1 MPLFF
6 QEAVNATTQVAVW
19 HITEPESFFLEK
31 AFLQRNINHQHK
43 RLQHLAARYLL
54 QVLQP
59 GFPYADIQ
67 IADNNRPFLSDN
79 RFQFSVSHCGDYA
92 AVIIST
98 DKRVGIDVEL
108 PTEKVISISSK
119 FLHTDEQ
126 RFFADDDLAK
136 LTAAWCVKEAMF
148 KWWGMGE
155 VDFSEVLRINNFALE
170 EGAVSAMFKKEAFEI
185 PLRVSVKQV
194 NELLISWV
202 VSDSDVFKMT
212 S

>member
-6 QEAVNATTQVAVW
+6 HETINATTQLAVW

-31 AFLQRNINHQHK
+31 AFLQRNINHPHK
-43 RLQHLAARYLL
+43 RIQHLAARYLL

-59 GFPYADIQ
+59 DFPYAEIQ
-67 IADNNRPFLSDN
+67 IAENNRPFFSDN
-79 RFQFSVSHCGDYA
+79 RFHFSVSHCADYA

-108 PTEKVISISSK
+108 PTEKILAVSSK
-119 FLHTDEQ
+119 FLHSEEQ
-126 RFFADDDLAK
+126 RFFSDGDLAK

-148 KWWGMGE
+148 KWWGAGE
-155 VDFSEVLRINNFALE
+155 VDFSEVLRINNFDLNE
-170 EGAVSAMFKKEAFEI
+170 EAVSASFKKEALEI
-185 PLRVSVKQV
+185 PLKVSVKQV
-194 NELLISWV
+194 EGLLVSWV
-202 VSDSDVFKMT
+202 VSDVDVFKMT